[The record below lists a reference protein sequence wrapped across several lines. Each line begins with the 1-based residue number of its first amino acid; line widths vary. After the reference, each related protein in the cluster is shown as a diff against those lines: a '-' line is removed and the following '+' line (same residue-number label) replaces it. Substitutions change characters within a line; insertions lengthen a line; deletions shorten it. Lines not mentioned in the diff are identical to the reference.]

1 MDGLK
6 DRCGRNKS
14 KDELSAVEKL
24 KAENLLLKAEK
35 KRQQVEMYIFCL
47 PIVVILVLL
56 YHPDVG
62 SETHYA
68 RAFDWRNF
76 EFTRKPLVFS
86 NTEAGFLTFKA
97 WIEEIQEKNGK
108 TAVIPGMEPTGHYC
122 AHIWGA

>member
-1 MDGLK
+1 LDGLK

-56 YHPDVG
+56 YHP
-62 SETHYA
+62 SS
-68 RAFDWRNF
+68 
-76 EFTRKPLVFS
+76 PS
-86 NTEAGFLTFKA
+86 
-97 WIEEIQEKNGK
+97 
-108 TAVIPGMEPTGHYC
+108 TGDE
-122 AHIWGA
+122 G